1 MHTTALYLK
10 TNSFT
15 NSIMHFIA
23 APSSTKKNG
32 RNWCRLSR
40 EKRKRRVLVGCLA
53 PAGLSAARAPLGSP
67 SSSSSWK
74 FLPSPEKREEDL
86 NSSFCYP
93 QDNRFIQTRSPE
105 SRKPGW
111 PGCRPCEEAAAR
123 LLRVAARRSLC
134 RFLVLLCSSSS
145 SSSISPSAS
154 QAQLAKSTAGA
165 IFRLCGRGS
174 KKLGHGGPKIG
185 LVVWRGQVGNGKF
198 WFLGLKI
205 RPKF

>member
-1 MHTTALYLK
+1 M
-10 TNSFT
+10 
-15 NSIMHFIA
+15 
-23 APSSTKKNG
+23 
-32 RNWCRLSR
+32 SR

-74 FLPSPEKREEDL
+74 FLPSPEKREEEL

-185 LVVWRGQVGNGKF
+185 LVVWLLILILFSGNRQIPGLATGAVGHCLF
-198 WFLGLKI
+198 
-205 RPKF
+205 

>member
-1 MHTTALYLK
+1 M
-10 TNSFT
+10 
-15 NSIMHFIA
+15 
-23 APSSTKKNG
+23 
-32 RNWCRLSR
+32 SR

-74 FLPSPEKREEDL
+74 FLPSPEKREKDL

-174 KKLGHGGPKIG
+174 KNWDMEVRKSDLLCGGG
-185 LVVWRGQVGNGKF
+185 RSGMENFGF
-198 WFLGLKI
+198 WV
-205 RPKF
+205 

>member
-1 MHTTALYLK
+1 M
-10 TNSFT
+10 
-15 NSIMHFIA
+15 
-23 APSSTKKNG
+23 
-32 RNWCRLSR
+32 
-40 EKRKRRVLVGCLA
+40 
-53 PAGLSAARAPLGSP
+53 SAARAPLGSP

-74 FLPSPEKREEDL
+74 FLPSPEKREEEL

-174 KKLGHGGPKIG
+174 KIGTWRSENRTCCVAGAGREWKI
-185 LVVWRGQVGNGKF
+185 LVFGSKNQTQILKSRIF
-198 WFLGLKI
+198 FL
-205 RPKF
+205 

>member
-15 NSIMHFIA
+15 ISIMHFIG
-23 APSSTKKNG
+23 SRTKQHKKERKKSVSTEP
-32 RNWCRLSR
+32 RTEETSQIDCS
-40 EKRKRRVLVGCLA
+40 LA

-123 LLRVAARRSLC
+123 LLRVAARRSLW
-134 RFLVLLCSSSS
+134 RFLVFVSSSS
-145 SSSISPSAS
+145 TSSSISPSAS
-154 QAQLAKSTAGA
+154 QAV
-165 IFRLCGRGS
+165 RVLC
-174 KKLGHGGPKIG
+174 H
-185 LVVWRGQVGNGKF
+185 
-198 WFLGLKI
+198 
-205 RPKF
+205 

>member
-1 MHTTALYLK
+1 M
-10 TNSFT
+10 
-15 NSIMHFIA
+15 
-23 APSSTKKNG
+23 
-32 RNWCRLSR
+32 
-40 EKRKRRVLVGCLA
+40 
-53 PAGLSAARAPLGSP
+53 
-67 SSSSSWK
+67 
-74 FLPSPEKREEDL
+74 PSPEKREEEL

-134 RFLVLLCSSSS
+134 RFLVTSLVLLCSSSS

-165 IFRLCGRGS
+165 IFRLCGRGT
-174 KKLGHGGPKIG
+174 KKLGHRGPKIG
-185 LVVWRGQVGNGKF
+185 LCCVAGAGREWKILVFGSKNQTLKSRIFSCKDWLFRCAPKQLVRHGK
-198 WFLGLKI
+198 
-205 RPKF
+205 

>member
-1 MHTTALYLK
+1 MLALEEVGSSLTRVKKWGGGLVGGATMHTTALYLK
-10 TNSFT
+10 TNSF
-15 NSIMHFIA
+15 NISIIHFIG
-23 APSSTKKNG
+23 SSTKQHKK
-32 RNWCRLSR
+32 
-40 EKRKRRVLVGCLA
+40 ERKKTVSIEPRTEEIGAVGCLA

-154 QAQLAKSTAGA
+154 QAV
-165 IFRLCGRGS
+165 RVLC
-174 KKLGHGGPKIG
+174 H
-185 LVVWRGQVGNGKF
+185 
-198 WFLGLKI
+198 
-205 RPKF
+205 

>member
-1 MHTTALYLK
+1 MGLK
-10 TNSFT
+10 NFSERIQSLQVVGIPIGIPRNS
-15 NSIMHFIA
+15 
-23 APSSTKKNG
+23 G
-32 RNWCRLSR
+32 
-40 EKRKRRVLVGCLA
+40 
-53 PAGLSAARAPLGSP
+53 
-67 SSSSSWK
+67 WK

-185 LVVWRGQVGNGKF
+185 LVVWRGQVGHGKWKILVF
-198 WFLGLKI
+198 GSKNQTQILKSRIFFL
-205 RPKF
+205 

>member
-1 MHTTALYLK
+1 M
-10 TNSFT
+10 
-15 NSIMHFIA
+15 
-23 APSSTKKNG
+23 
-32 RNWCRLSR
+32 
-40 EKRKRRVLVGCLA
+40 
-53 PAGLSAARAPLGSP
+53 
-67 SSSSSWK
+67 
-74 FLPSPEKREEDL
+74 PSPEKREEDL

-174 KKLGHGGPKIG
+174 QKLGHGGPKIG

-205 RPKF
+205 RPNSEKYNVGLATTLFHNCNISKNAIFLWEFLLHFINMLKIFQVYSSLLAQWLRQTLLR

>member
-1 MHTTALYLK
+1 M
-10 TNSFT
+10 
-15 NSIMHFIA
+15 
-23 APSSTKKNG
+23 
-32 RNWCRLSR
+32 SR

-74 FLPSPEKREEDL
+74 FLPSPEKREEEL

-205 RPKF
+205 RPKCLKSRIFFL

>member
-1 MHTTALYLK
+1 M
-10 TNSFT
+10 
-15 NSIMHFIA
+15 A
-23 APSSTKKNG
+23 A
-32 RNWCRLSR
+32 SR
-40 EKRKRRVLVGCLA
+40 QPVCPPRA
-53 PAGLSAARAPLGSP
+53 PAPLGSP

-134 RFLVLLCSSSS
+134 RFLVTSLVLLCSSSS

-185 LVVWRGQVGNGKF
+185 LVVWRGPVGNGKF

-205 RPKF
+205 RPKCLKSRIFFL